1 MLRTRQTLR
10 ADKKSNITGYVP
22 PSPPSP
28 PSHGQIYYYNR
39 PLTAQN
45 GPVQLQIGFLQRFA
59 SSKISENKKV
69 YLRSTFQMALFRQ
82 NEKIFFPF
90 FSRKCD
96 VVVHIPFKSPVFI
109 QSFYHNIQIPRNFH
123 MVDGCPH

>member
-22 PSPPSP
+22 PSPPS
-28 PSHGQIYYYNR
+28 HGQIYYYNG

-59 SSKISENKKV
+59 GNKI
-69 YLRSTFQMALFRQ
+69 
-82 NEKIFFPF
+82 
-90 FSRKCD
+90 
-96 VVVHIPFKSPVFI
+96 
-109 QSFYHNIQIPRNFH
+109 
-123 MVDGCPH
+123 

>member
-1 MLRTRQTLR
+1 MARSVR

-22 PSPPSP
+22 PPP

-59 SSKISENKKV
+59 SSKMFENKKV
-69 YLRSTFQMALFRQ
+69 YLRSTF
-82 NEKIFFPF
+82 
-90 FSRKCD
+90 
-96 VVVHIPFKSPVFI
+96 
-109 QSFYHNIQIPRNFH
+109 
-123 MVDGCPH
+123 

>member
-1 MLRTRQTLR
+1 MLSVCSDQEKLNLEKSSKLPQLLSCCVQLVLSSEP

-22 PSPPSP
+22 PPPP

-59 SSKISENKKV
+59 NNEISENKKV
-69 YLRSTFQMALFRQ
+69 YLRS
-82 NEKIFFPF
+82 IF
-90 FSRKCD
+90 
-96 VVVHIPFKSPVFI
+96 
-109 QSFYHNIQIPRNFH
+109 
-123 MVDGCPH
+123 